1 MIFNK
6 YYGRKSAGET
16 ASIKVYA
23 PSNRLV
29 SATKGEKVREGVY
42 DTDHFLISNIDEYG
56 DWDVSIEIPR
66 LYLYKDGDECV
77 DVTGGWVADSI
88 KPAGH
93 TAVAF
98 KTVNGFDFNKWKTI
112 NIAYSSSGKDS
123 AGEKVS
129 ISSMAISDTQ
139 LNDGLNLPRG
149 ENLEYAVSTDANG
162 NPFSGTNQNVL
173 VYVWQTVTASK
184 IEKLPDSLHIYATY
198 NSYTREI
205 YVYKVWL
212 E

>member
-1 MIFNK
+1 MILNK

-56 DWDVSIEIPR
+56 DWDVSIETPR

-77 DVTGGWVADSI
+77 DVTGGWFNNTSATYGSMVSNNATYQPTKNPTDL
-88 KPAGH
+88 
-93 TAVAF
+93 AF
-98 KTVNGFDFNKWKTI
+98 NTYYI
-112 NIAYSSSGKDS
+112 
-123 AGEKVS
+123 
-129 ISSMAISDTQ
+129 
-139 LNDGLNLPRG
+139 
-149 ENLEYAVSTDANG
+149 NG
-162 NPFSGTNQNVL
+162 NTMQCTNKIDLTNYNKIFILGKSTGNTEATAMPILSLSDNANTLVDSGQTSYSGTNVEKVNEFDISAVTGEK
-173 VYVWQTVTASK
+173 YV
-184 IEKLPDSLHIYATY
+184 SLFAYSGRVG
-198 NSYTREI
+198 N
-205 YVYKVWL
+205 VYKVWL